1 MAATSPIEGHL
12 ARGLASAAL
21 TPALRRVL
29 LFDASHETFFAA
41 ARKTAAMLAAV
52 TRHTPQV
59 IVLGSGESEDDL
71 WTILKLEQDSQ
82 GSRLALRP
90 GRLAPS
96 TKQRGTSLV
105 LIPDLT
111 RISLSAAR
119 ACVALMGD
127 GPATLQRHGLSL
139 IWDPDLC
146 WLARCRREEVG
157 EVSLHLLD
165 RFVLRLSAGDEQP
178 VDRAGDILKWLRG
191 KKRRER
197 LRPQPLPKALADSLL
212 AAASLTPTF
221 PGTQSVHVLSYI
233 KDLPAQE
240 GVRRE
245 VALGRLSRALAQ
257 LGGAHEVTAAHVD
270 EAAALVGLRPDAVQ
284 PDALWPHGAAGTG
297 DASASVQP
305 IAETVPAPS
314 GVSVA
319 TPVAPHVT
327 SEGAVGEAV
336 LQPDTEMTLDA
347 AAVEPSPYPEDE
359 TPAAREVTPLQLP
372 VQRYRAI
379 AAAGG
384 HVVGTQPARTLED
397 IAVMSTIMEAARF
410 QKLRARDDGEPK
422 GFRIGRSDL
431 RSYRRA
437 PSPEQMLMLL
447 IDYTSLR
454 GCRWEESVWP
464 YLRWAYVAR
473 ASVSVVQV
481 GLAGREDSLQ
491 AKLVSA
497 RSLLSRQIR
506 EALSAQAGK
515 ATPLAHGLDVA
526 ARTLRTALQHGRDR
540 VQKVR
545 LVVLSDGRGNV
556 PLSASRAGRP
566 QSPVAREGIDDALA
580 VARELRTMN
589 GVDIFFLNPQPL
601 QYAELPVMLA
611 EALGATVENIPLKET
626 L

>member
-1 MAATSPIEGHL
+1 MAATSHIEGHL
-12 ARGLASAAL
+12 AHGLACAAL

-71 WTILKLEQDSQ
+71 WTILKLEQDGE
-82 GSRLALRP
+82 GSRLVLKP
-90 GRLAPS
+90 GRLAPDA
-96 TKQRGTSLV
+96 KRRGTSLV

-139 IWDPDLC
+139 TWSPDLC
-146 WLARCRREEVG
+146 WLARCRRG
-157 EVSLHLLD
+157 EIGEASPHLLD
-165 RFVLRLSAGDEQP
+165 RFVLRLSADDEP
-178 VDRAGDILKWLRG
+178 PADRAGDILKWLEEEEPH
-191 KKRRER
+191 ER
-197 LRPQPLPKALADSLL
+197 LRPEPLPKALVDGLR
-212 AAASLTPTF
+212 AAAPHTPTF
-221 PGTQSVHVLSYI
+221 SDTQAVHVLSYI
-233 KDLPAQE
+233 KDLPTQE

-257 LGGAHEVTAAHVD
+257 LNGAHEVTMAHVD
-270 EAAALVGLRPDAVQ
+270 EAAALVGLWRE
-284 PDALWPHGAAGTG
+284 AATPGPLSDIVTG
-297 DASASVQP
+297 DASEPVLPAAE
-305 IAETVPAPS
+305 IAPETS

-319 TPVAPHVT
+319 TPAAPHVA
-327 SEGAVGEAV
+327 SEGASGEAV

-359 TPAAREVTPLQLP
+359 TPPEREVTPLQLP
-372 VQRYRAI
+372 VQRYRA
-379 AAAGG
+379 ASAVGG
-384 HVVGTQPARTLED
+384 QVVGTQPARTMED
-397 IAVMSTIMEAARF
+397 IAVMSTIMEAAKF
-410 QKLRARDDGEPK
+410 QKLRARDDGESR

-431 RSYRRA
+431 RCYRRA
-437 PSPEQMLMLL
+437 PSPEQMLMLV

-473 ASVSVVQV
+473 ASVSVVQI
-481 GLAGREDSLQ
+481 GLAGREGGFQ
-491 AKLVSA
+491 AKLVTA

-506 EALSAQAGK
+506 EALGAQAGK

-526 ARTLRTALQHGRDR
+526 ARTLRTVLQHGRAR
-540 VQKVR
+540 AQKVR

-556 PLSASRAGRP
+556 QLSASRAGKP
-566 QSPVAREGIDDALA
+566 QSPISREGIDDALT

-589 GVDIFFLNPQPL
+589 GVEIFFLNPQPQ
-601 QYAELPVMLA
+601 QYVELPVMLA
-611 EALGATVENIPLKET
+611 EALGATVENVPLKET